1 MKRIITVTVVVLVT
15 TLVAT
20 AVSRSAAAASTSET
34 LTFSLVG
41 ETIFLSGPDGCTG
54 ENILVTSGTLE
65 IRTSLTTTS
74 SGKFITTFKSLYKN
88 VFGIG
93 TTTGTVYRIQDVL
106 ISTTTGSTAGGH
118 WETTLANTGLRVV
131 GPGPDNNRWATLVM
145 HVTGD
150 TATGTNVVE
159 FQHFDLACR

>member
-159 FQHFDLACR
+159 FLHFDLACR

>member
-1 MKRIITVTVVVLVT
+1 MKRIVRVTVVVLVT
-15 TLVAT
+15 TLVA
-20 AVSRSAAAASTSET
+20 AAAAHSAAAASTSET

-41 ETIFLSGPDGCTG
+41 ETIFLSGPDGCIG

-74 SGKFITTFKSLYKN
+74 SGKFMTTFKSLYQN
-88 VFGIG
+88 VSGIG
-93 TTTGTVYRIQDVL
+93 TTTGTGYRIQDVL
-106 ISTTTGSTAGGH
+106 ISTTAGSTAGGH
-118 WETTLANTGLRVV
+118 WETTLADTGLRVV

-150 TATGTNVVE
+150 TATGTTIVE
-159 FQHFDLACR
+159 FLHFGLACR